1 MIAEERCFDSV
12 TLYRR
17 RPTGRYYPAQLL
29 TQDACHLWAPGD
41 YLVHIEP
48 GFCSSRPVDPANA
61 GIMAEV
67 WRHEIPI
74 ARAVLDMIDA
84 KKNVY
89 SAMDV
94 ATAAVNAL
102 VEAYAKGKT

>member
-1 MIAEERCFDSV
+1 
-12 TLYRR
+12 
-17 RPTGRYYPAQLL
+17 
-29 TQDACHLWAPGD
+29 
-41 YLVHIEP
+41 
-48 GFCSSRPVDPANA
+48 
-61 GIMAEV
+61 MAEV